1 MSGDEGYIASHDG
14 TRLYYQRVGNG
25 ADMVVSPAACF
36 LNPDL
41 ESLAAGRTIIFYDT
55 RNRGRSQQ
63 VTDADAM
70 TMAEEVRDLE
80 AVRQHFALTQFKLLG
95 WSYLGAVTA
104 LYAADNP
111 TVVER
116 LLLIGPI
123 KPRRFRYSDEEDAK
137 IRARV
142 DPQAVQRLEGL
153 RQGGMETQDPAAYCR
168 AWQQTYLPRQM
179 GNPEAIGRMRSDP
192 CALPNEWGSNVTWT
206 FQQLGRSWGDWDW
219 RSTLARLQVPT
230 LIIHGAEDAIPL
242 ASSRE
247 WAATLG
253 NARLLVLPHV
263 GHFPW
268 VEDPSAFFPPVEQF
282 LAGQWPD
289 AAVLVA
295 AEELR

>member
-14 TRLYYQRVGNG
+14 TRLYYQRLGNG
-25 ADMVVSPAACF
+25 ADTVVSPAACF

-41 ESLAAGRTIIFYDT
+41 ESLATGRTIIFYDT
-55 RNRGRSQQ
+55 RNRGRSQHI
-63 VTDADAM
+63 TDGDAM
-70 TMAEEVRDLE
+70 TMTQEVRDLE

-104 LYAADNP
+104 LYAANNP
-111 TVVER
+111 MAIER
-116 LLLIGPI
+116 LLLVGPM
-123 KPRRFRYSDEEDAK
+123 KPRRFRYPDEDESK
-137 IRARV
+137 IRLRV
-142 DPQAVQRLEGL
+142 DPQKVQRLEEL
-153 RQGGMETQDPAAYCR
+153 RQAGVETQDPAAYCR

-179 GNPEAIGRMRSDP
+179 GNSDAIGRMRSDP

-219 RSTLARLQVPT
+219 RPILAPLQVPT
-230 LIIHGAEDAIPL
+230 LIIHGSEDTIPL
-242 ASSRE
+242 ASSWE

-253 NARLLVLPHV
+253 NARLLVLPNV

-268 VEDPSAFFPPVEQF
+268 VEEPSAFFPPVEQF

-289 AAVLVA
+289 AASAVIA
-295 AEELR
+295 KELQ